1 MKLTALIVDDEP
13 RGRKTLKTLLEMHCS
28 DVEILAEADSAAS
41 GAEAIREHQP
51 QVVFLD
57 IQMPGGS
64 GFQLLEQVSDSNF
77 KVIFTTAHDE
87 YALKA
92 IKYAA
97 FDYLLKPIDGEELA
111 QTVERVRSE
120 IAEQG
125 NAEPVE
131 TKIALKGLLDNVRAA
146 APGNAKIA
154 LPFSDG
160 LQFVEIKDIVRF
172 EASGSYTEV
181 LLLNSDKIVVSKP
194 IKVYDDMLGESD
206 FFRVHNSHLVN
217 LDHVVKYM
225 RSDGGR
231 VEMRDKATIAVS
243 RRKKDELIKRLSE
256 LLRS

>member
-1 MKLTALIVDDEP
+1 MLTALIVDDEP
-13 RGRKTLKTLLEMHCS
+13 RGRTTLRTLLEMHCP
-28 DVEILAEADSAAS
+28 DVKILAEADSASA
-41 GAEAIREHQP
+41 GVEAVREHNP
-51 QVVFLD
+51 DVVFLD

-64 GFQLLEQVSDSNF
+64 GFQLLEQVGDLRF
-77 KVIFTTAHDE
+77 KVIFTTAHGE

-97 FDYLLKPIDGEELA
+97 LDYLLKPIDGDELVLA
-111 QTVERVRSE
+111 VDRARKDL
-120 IAEQG
+120 AENSG
-125 NAEPVE
+125 DTAETQV
-131 TKIALKGLLDNVRAA
+131 ALQGLLENVRAA
-146 APGNAKIA
+146 SPANAKIA

-181 LLLNSDKIVVSKP
+181 VLLNSDTIVVSKP
-194 IKVYDDMLGESD
+194 IKVYDDMLGDSD

-217 LDHVVKYM
+217 LDHVVKYI

-256 LLRS
+256 LLR

>member
-1 MKLTALIVDDEP
+1 MLTALIVDDEP
-13 RGRKTLKTLLEMHCS
+13 RGRTTLRTLLEMHCP
-28 DVEILAEADSAAS
+28 DVKILAEADSASA
-41 GAEAIREHQP
+41 GVEAVREHKP
-51 QVVFLD
+51 DIVFLD

-64 GFQLLEQVSDSNF
+64 GFQLLEQVGDIRF
-77 KVIFTTAHDE
+77 KVIFTTAHGE

-97 FDYLLKPIDGEELA
+97 LDYLLKPIDGDELVLAVDRARKELA
-111 QTVERVRSE
+111 ESSGDA
-120 IAEQG
+120 AETQ
-125 NAEPVE
+125 V
-131 TKIALKGLLDNVRAA
+131 ALRGLLENVRAA
-146 APGNAKIA
+146 SPANAKIA

-160 LQFVEIKDIVRF
+160 LQFVEVKDIVRF

-181 LLLNSDKIVVSKP
+181 VLLNSDKIVVSKP
-194 IKVYDDMLGESD
+194 IKVYDDMLGDSD

-217 LDHVVKYM
+217 LDHVVKYI

-256 LLRS
+256 LLR